1 LKAKNSVT
9 LDAAVAKLKAV
20 NDKVVALSED
30 GIVTILEASTLEKI
44 SEFKAVGADFFRYT
58 NGFDISSDG
67 RYLAFAIKGE
77 PKYQIWDIALKKK
90 VLEAAHMHT
99 AEVYALSF
107 SPYSQKLA
115 SGGMDGKSF
124 IFDFETKK
132 VVGPY
137 GIRSDFI
144 SAFSFNPNG
153 KHIAM
158 AGYDNEIRV
167 FKLDNTENFISMTGL
182 EEPII
187 RVEFVNEKEIAV
199 FYREGQALVFDAFT
213 QKITAN
219 PKKLNNGVSAFEIAN
234 GCVYICGRERHI
246 RLLSASDYEELSEG
260 IIKTQSI
267 ISTADTIG
275 DNGLIVGCLDGSIL
289 LYELDSDNKE
299 LEELLMNGNFAE
311 AYALVEA
318 NPFLKQDDNFSILE
332 ESWQMSLADIIH
344 DIEDG
349 KTDAAKKM
357 AQSYMQIGEKRLILQ
372 ALFKQFEEFP
382 RLKYAIEHSNHE
394 LLKSLIQKNNYF
406 KMTKLYEKIKN
417 HL

>member
-1 LKAKNSVT
+1 LKAKNSIT
-9 LDAAVAKLKAV
+9 LDAAVTKLKAV
-20 NDKVVALSED
+20 NDKIIALSE
-30 GIVTILEASTLEKI
+30 GSIVTVLEASTLEKI
-44 SEFKAVGADFFRYT
+44 SEFNAVGADFFRYT
-58 NGFDISSDG
+58 NGFDISGDG
-67 RYLAFAIKGE
+67 RYLAFAMKGE

-90 VLEAAHMHT
+90 VLEAAHLHT
-99 AEVYALSF
+99 AEVYALTF

-132 VVGPY
+132 VAGPY
-137 GIRSDFI
+137 SIRSDFI

-153 KHIAM
+153 KHVAM

-213 QKITAN
+213 QKIAAN
-219 PKKLNNGVSAFEIAN
+219 PKKLNDGVSAFEIAN
-234 GCVYICGRERHI
+234 GCAYICGRERSI
-246 RLLSASDYEELSEG
+246 RLLGASNYEELSEG

-267 ISTADTIG
+267 ISTADTLG

-299 LEELLMNGNFAE
+299 LEEMLMNGNFAE

-332 ESWQMSLADIIH
+332 EAWQMSIADIIH
-344 DIEDG
+344 NIEDG
-349 KTDAAKKM
+349 KVDAAKKM
-357 AQSYMQIGEKRLILQ
+357 AQSYMQIGEKRLVLQ

-382 RLKYAIEHSNHE
+382 RLKYAIEHSNNE

-406 KMTKLYEKIKN
+406 KMTKIYEKIKN
-417 HL
+417 RL